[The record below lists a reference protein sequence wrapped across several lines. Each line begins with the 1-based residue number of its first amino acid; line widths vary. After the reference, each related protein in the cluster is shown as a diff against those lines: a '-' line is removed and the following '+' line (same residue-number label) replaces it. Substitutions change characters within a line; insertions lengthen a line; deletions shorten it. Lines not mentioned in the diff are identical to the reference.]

1 MLNYELDFA
10 TPPADGFDSVIEQI
24 SRRNAH
30 WASQTSSAT
39 KKALGQV
46 FTPSMLAKQ
55 LVGLIPDTA
64 IPTNEKVIGDPGA
77 GLGILSSCLAAHCYQ
92 QAPSPIEVLGF
103 EIDERLKEDYQ
114 SAWAFFR
121 EQAQHPVKSHWLGD
135 FTANV
140 EQLMT
145 TGEWPGVDERPKF
158 VVSNPPYQKLSSK
171 SELAMTL
178 SQFNVKVPNQYA
190 AFVVL
195 ASQWLQEDG
204 HLLVV
209 LPRSFCSGQY
219 FRSFRKWLIQNMS
232 LEHAVLYRD
241 RSCFKNVLQE
251 TGLFYF
257 KKASQSSRVRVT
269 VAEDPDSKPEFDLI
283 LPSSEILSEDSWC
296 FPRCA
301 QDVELIVR
309 NRRRERTLESMGLT
323 LSTGK
328 LELNRLHGEF
338 EATAIYSKDFS
349 KEGEWTWA
357 EHAKPRTVPVSKRQL
372 LSLPEEGGYVVLK
385 RITANQGVAPQRLLP
400 AFLSRETVKQDVV
413 AVDNHVQVLHRDW
426 KPLSKEEGIKL
437 IEFMRSEEAQAV
449 IRAVSGTTQVNVG
462 DLNQLRFPKL

>member
-10 TPPADGFDSVIEQI
+10 TPPAAGFDSVIEQI
-24 SRRNAH
+24 GRRNAH
-30 WASQTSSAT
+30 WASQTSSAK

-46 FTPSMLAKQ
+46 FTPIMLAKQ
-55 LVGLIPDTA
+55 LVGLIPSTA
-64 IPTNEKVIGDPGA
+64 IRSDEKVIGDPGA

-92 QAPSPIEVLGF
+92 QDPSPIEVLGF

-121 EQAQHPVKSHWLGD
+121 EQARHPVNGRWLGD
-135 FTANV
+135 FTAHV
-140 EQLMT
+140 EQVMT
-145 TGEWPGVDERPKF
+145 TGEWPGVDETPKF
-158 VVSNPPYQKLSSK
+158 IISNPPYQKLSSK
-171 SELAMTL
+171 SELATTL
-178 SQFNVKVPNQYA
+178 AKFNVKVPNQYA

-195 ASQWLQEDG
+195 ASQWLQDDG

-219 FRSFRKWLIQNMS
+219 FRSFRRWLMANLS

-257 KKASQSSRVRVT
+257 RKGSQRSRVRVT

-283 LPSSEILSEDSWC
+283 LPSSEILSEEGWC

-301 QDVELIVR
+301 EDVELIVR
-309 NRRRERTLESMGLT
+309 NRSREQTLSSMGLT

-328 LELNRLHGEF
+328 LELNRLQGEF

-372 LSLPEEGGYVVLK
+372 LALPENGGYVVLK
-385 RITANQGVAPQRLLP
+385 RITANQGIAPQRLLP
-400 AFLSRETVKQDVV
+400 AFLSRESVKQDVV
-413 AVDNHVQVLHRDW
+413 TVDNHVQVLHRDW
-426 KPLSKEEGIKL
+426 QPLSKEEGFKI

-462 DLNQLRFPKL
+462 DLNQLRFPNL

>member
-10 TPPADGFDSVIEQI
+10 TPPATGFDSVIERI
-24 SRRNAH
+24 ERRNAY
-30 WASQTSSAT
+30 WSSQTSCA
-39 KKALGQV
+39 KKKTLGQV
-46 FTPSMLAKQ
+46 FTPTMLAKQ
-55 LVGLIPDTA
+55 LVGLIPDTV
-64 IPTNEKVIGDPGA
+64 IPTHEKVIGDPGA

-121 EQAQHPVKSHWLGD
+121 EQAKHPVNGRWLGD
-135 FTANV
+135 FTSNV

-145 TGEWPGVDERPKF
+145 TGEWAGGEEKPKF
-158 VVSNPPYQKLSSK
+158 VISNPPYQKLSSK

-219 FRSFRKWLIQNMS
+219 FRSFRQWLIQNMS

-283 LPSSEILSEDSWC
+283 LPSSEILSEESWC

-309 NRRRERTLESMGLT
+309 NRRRERTLASMGLT

-338 EATAIYSKDFS
+338 ETTAIYSKDFS

-413 AVDNHVQVLHRDW
+413 TVDNHVQVLHRDW
-426 KPLSKEEGIKL
+426 KALSKEEGTKL

-462 DLNQLRFPKL
+462 DLNQLRFPKP